1 MLATAAI
8 HRSRFIG
15 DECLDRDYDNE
26 AVRYH
31 EQSVTLLLPM
41 LHDKRAVTDGAFL
54 ACSTI
59 LRFYEEISGTSKS
72 S

>member
-8 HRSRFIG
+8 HRSRFIEN
-15 DECLDRDYDNE
+15 ECVARDYANE
-26 AVRYH
+26 AERYH
-31 EQSVTLLLPM
+31 EQCVTLLLPM

-59 LRFYEEISGTSKS
+59 LRFYEEISGTSHS